1 MRLLQALGLIVF
13 LAAGAAAGAAQ
24 ADSLLAGRVLVA
36 SEHMPDARF
45 QETVIYLVDHDENG
59 AFGLIV
65 NKPISTIPIE
75 GLLDRLGIDLDD
87 DGLDVLRG
95 GSVTLHYGG
104 PVQQEI
110 GFLLH
115 SAEYAI
121 RGTRTLSAA
130 FALTTNLEALVD
142 IAFGQGPRRS
152 LLIFGYSG
160 WGPSQ
165 LESELARGD
174 WAVIDADPDLVL
186 GTDHESKWRR
196 LLGGI
201 II

>member
-1 MRLLQALGLIVF
+1 MRLLQALGLIAF

-24 ADSLLAGRVLVA
+24 ADSWLTGRVLVA
-36 SEHMPDARF
+36 SEHMPDTRF

-87 DGLDVLRG
+87 EGLGALRG
-95 GSVTLHYGG
+95 RSIALHYGG

-121 RGTRTLSAA
+121 RGTRTLSRA

-142 IAFGQGPRRS
+142 VAFGHGPRRS

-196 LLGGI
+196 SLGGI